1 MSNSNHTV
9 GKAAV
14 AFTKY
19 DVYRST
25 LIHAMYHT
33 KFISAD
39 LQHTLASYKLL
50 VWNKELLQFKTNG
63 HTLTRFN
70 KQYLIVWNAVN
81 NRGEFCRA
89 PNDSEWFISFRE
101 AQPEYDIPP
110 IAYIWRKY

>member
-1 MSNSNHTV
+1 MNNSNSPLLRSIDSY
-9 GKAAV
+9 
-14 AFTKY
+14 TKHG
-19 DVYRST
+19 VYRST
-25 LIHAMYHT
+25 LIHALYHT

-39 LQHTLASYKLL
+39 LQHALSHYKLL
-50 VWNKELLQFKTNG
+50 VWNKELLQYKTNG
-63 HTLTRFN
+63 HILTRFN